1 MAGSSLCVGGSAV
14 GEEFPTRRIEAADDV
29 VRVLEPLYEA
39 AAEAVKIDGDPDVS
53 ESAIAWNEG
62 YYKGITDALARVQAG
77 VVISVP

>member
-1 MAGSSLCVGGSAV
+1 
-14 GEEFPTRRIEAADDV
+14 V

-53 ESAIAWNEG
+53 ESVIAWNEG

-77 VVISVP
+77 VVISIP